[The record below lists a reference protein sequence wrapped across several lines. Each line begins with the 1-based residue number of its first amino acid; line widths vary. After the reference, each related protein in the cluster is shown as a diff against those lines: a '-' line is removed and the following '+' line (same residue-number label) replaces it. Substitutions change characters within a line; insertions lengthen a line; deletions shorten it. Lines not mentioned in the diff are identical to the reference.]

1 MEETT
6 IATEKN
12 ERSELDSPIAG
23 PSVFV
28 WPPRPSFYSAI
39 SINFRSI
46 LIVPLAKWNAIG

>member
-1 MEETT
+1 MTEPT
-6 IATEKN
+6 IATETN
-12 ERSELDSPIAG
+12 EPDSPIAV